1 MPQDD
6 ADALAMEMTVRIVAA
21 RVAAAAGRPNAAEGR
36 EAAGYLR
43 AVLEE
48 VRRGLGL
55 DPLPEP
61 EA

>member
-1 MPQDD
+1 MAQGDRD
-6 ADALAMEMTVRIVAA
+6 ELAMEMAVRIVTA

-43 AVLEE
+43 VVLDE

-55 DPLPEP
+55 EPLPP
-61 EA
+61 PDA